1 MRERKGEVISLGR
14 EGASGC
20 SFLLEEPGER
30 GQSMGEGKAREAG
43 AGKGRP
49 RERGGR
55 LWRREGG
62 GGGRHWDVSAAIR
75 HRKEVLDRDAPLR
88 RSMAAESLA
97 AKRDGSEGP
106 SWQSMRGEQDRQEGP
121 GRGHQGQQGTPQPQ
135 VAAKVSL
142 LPSRGL
148 LSPPRSGLPVAQ

>member
-1 MRERKGEVISLGR
+1 
-14 EGASGC
+14 
-20 SFLLEEPGER
+20 
-30 GQSMGEGKAREAG
+30 MGEGQAREPG

-49 RERGGR
+49 RGMGGR

-62 GGGRHWDVSAAIR
+62 GRGWHWDVSAAIR

-106 SWQSMRGEQDRQEGP
+106 NWQSMRGEQDRQGRAWQRTPGP
-121 GRGHQGQQGTPQPQ
+121 ARDISTP